1 MTMGICNKITFM
13 ATFPAKKETDL
24 VTLGK
29 WKVTKSASQKYISRK
44 LHSRP

>member
-1 MTMGICNKITFM
+1 MGIYNKITFM
-13 ATFPAKKETDL
+13 TTFPTKKEIDL

-44 LHSRP
+44 LQSRP